1 MAITGLSESEY
12 RQFVRELKRYSRIE
26 PGTIVNLTGFEIILI
41 NLVIGAAL
49 SYAATLLVPRAKP
62 QVQPTS
68 NQVQGQNIVN
78 GARFTPKAGFD
89 SVQNVVELGSV
100 IPLVYANRQV
110 IDGVSYG
117 GVRVN
122 TNLLWS
128 QIYSVGGGQLL
139 RGLFLVSEGA
149 VSGID
154 PTQFALGN
162 NLINNYDLAIT
173 DHGRVSI
180 YYRAD
185 GGRIV
190 SADHIAGQIAA
201 NDLGNAENDGGAM
214 FFRFVVL
221 TISTPPIFALLPPL
235 RIKPLLAYTDL

>member
-1 MAITGLSESEY
+1 MTLSPKDFDRVVLLPQDREIMAITGLNESEY

-26 PGTIVNLTGFEIILI
+26 PGTIVNIILSGFEVFLI
-41 NLVIGAAL
+41 QLVVGAAL
-49 SYAATLLVPRAKP
+49 SYAATLLVPRARP

-68 NQVQGQNIVN
+68 NQVQGQTIVN

-100 IPLVYANRQV
+100 IPLVYANRQI

-139 RGLFLVSEGA
+139 RGLFLVSEGRSA
-149 VSGID
+149 AL
-154 PTQFALGN
+154 TQRSLR
-162 NLINNYDLAIT
+162 LAT
-173 DHGRVSI
+173 
-180 YYRAD
+180 
-185 GGRIV
+185 
-190 SADHIAGQIAA
+190 
-201 NDLGNAENDGGAM
+201 
-214 FFRFVVL
+214 
-221 TISTPPIFALLPPL
+221 T
-235 RIKPLLAYTDL
+235 